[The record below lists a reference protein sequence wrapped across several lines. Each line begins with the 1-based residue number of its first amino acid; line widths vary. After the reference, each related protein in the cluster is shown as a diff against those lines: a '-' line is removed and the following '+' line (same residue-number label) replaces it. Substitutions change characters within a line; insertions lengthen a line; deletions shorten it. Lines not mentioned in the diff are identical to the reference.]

1 MAQGQG
7 RYSIFFMSIS
17 AVSICSNALLQLGDR
32 PIDSFEANDD
42 RTRLVANLYEM
53 KRDRVLR
60 LHPWN
65 CAIKRVVLSP
75 ESEPPAF
82 EWAYQFQLPAD
93 WLRTLSV
100 GETDDHQTDYAQEGR
115 KILADTN
122 VLKLR
127 YIYRNTVEATWDAL
141 LVEAMTQVMV
151 ATLAY
156 AVTKSTSKQ
165 QLEAAIIKDVLKTA
179 RAVDGQEG
187 TPETLGDFPLLANR
201 YR

>member
-1 MAQGQG
+1 
-7 RYSIFFMSIS
+7 MSIS

-32 PIDSFEANDD
+32 PIDSFDANDD

-75 ESEPPAF
+75 ESEAPAF
-82 EWAYQFQLPAD
+82 EWAYQFQLPDD

-100 GETDDHQTDYAQEGR
+100 GEADSYQDDYVQEGR
-115 KILADTN
+115 KILCDTN

-127 YIYRNTVEATWDAL
+127 YIWRNTVEATWDAL

-165 QLEAAIIKDVLKTA
+165 QLEAAIIKDVLKAA

-201 YR
+201 LR